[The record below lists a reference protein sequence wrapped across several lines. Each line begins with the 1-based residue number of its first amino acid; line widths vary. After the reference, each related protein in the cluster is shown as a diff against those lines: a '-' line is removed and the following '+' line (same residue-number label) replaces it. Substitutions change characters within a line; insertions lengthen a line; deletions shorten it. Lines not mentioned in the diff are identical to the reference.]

1 MDSSASLIVYVDFKS
16 PYAYVALGPTRAL
29 ADELGI
35 EVDWRPL
42 TLDIPSFAG
51 SARLGERD
59 QVVESRR
66 SPDQWAWV
74 RYAYRDARRYGALRG
89 LVVRGTTKIW
99 DSSLAAIGM
108 LWAKQQGA
116 AVLRRYMD
124 TVFERFW
131 KRELDI
137 EDVAVIEGVLR
148 ESGASTEGF
157 RTHAAGEGR
166 AAHDAEQRA
175 IFASGIFGVPAYVV
189 AGEELWG
196 REHLPRIRWLLTGR
210 TGPSPDIAYERA
222 AASRATAKSAAGRH
236 LSVSIDF
243 KSPAAYLA
251 LEPTCALA
259 DELGIRIDWQ
269 PFVVAPRRK
278 PVALDTDADR
288 GARHRQFRAVYQ
300 ARDLERYAEARGLEL
315 RDPDREADSTPA
327 ALALLWLSGQP
338 EPLVRDFV
346 RRVFGLHFSGALALD
361 DPEAIAR
368 VLAEVGA
375 PTAGLE
381 SFAREQGPAALEAL
395 RAELV
400 EAGVFDVPA
409 YRLAGELFIG
419 RQHLPRIGELLSGAP
434 ASRAEER
441 VS

>member
-1 MDSSASLIVYVDFKS
+1 MASNAPLIVYVDFKS

-35 EVDWRPL
+35 ELDWRPL
-42 TLDIPSFAG
+42 TLDIPSFLG
-51 SARLGERD
+51 SARLGARD
-59 QVVESRR
+59 EVVESHR
-66 SPDQWAWV
+66 SSDQWAWV
-74 RYAYRDARRYGALRG
+74 RYAYRDARRYGSLRG

-108 LWAKQQGA
+108 LWAKAQGA
-116 AVLRRYMD
+116 EILRRYMD

-148 ESGASTEGF
+148 ESGARTDGF
-157 RTHAAGEGR
+157 RSHAVGGELR
-166 AAHDAEQRA
+166 
-175 IFASGIFGVPAYVV
+175 
-189 AGEELWG
+189 WG
-196 REHLPRIRWLLTGR
+196 REHLPRIRWLLSGR
-210 TGPSPDIAYERA
+210 KGASPDIAYERGSD
-222 AASRATAKSAAGRH
+222 SRSAEKSAAGRH

-259 DELGIRIDWQ
+259 DEMGVSIDWQ
-269 PFVVAPRRK
+269 PFLVAPRRK
-278 PVALDTDADR
+278 LAAPDADEDR
-288 GARHRQFRAVYQ
+288 GARHRCIRADYQ
-300 ARDLERYAEARGLEL
+300 ARDLARYAEARGLEL

-327 ALALLWLSGQP
+327 ALALLWLAGRPNS
-338 EPLVRDFV
+338 LVRAFV
-346 RRVFGLHFSGALALD
+346 TRVFELHFRGALALD
-361 DPEAIAR
+361 DLAALSR

-375 PTAGLE
+375 QAAGFE
-381 SFAREQGPAALEAL
+381 SFAREQDPAALETL

-400 EAGVFDVPA
+400 AAGAFDVPA
-409 YRLAGELFIG
+409 YRLGGEIFIG
-419 RQHLPRIGELLSGAP
+419 RQHLPRISELLSGAL